1 MLADT
6 QVVTPLQ
13 LRVKPGPDK
22 VRRRVDRK
30 ASAEDG
36 PRQQTPLPYSRQ
48 ALKNQADEL
57 IEVDRYV

>member
-6 QVVTPLQ
+6 RVVAPIQ
-13 LRVKPGPDK
+13 AGIEAGPSK

-36 PRQQTPLPYSRQ
+36 PRQQTPQPYPHPTQ
-48 ALKNQADEL
+48 KGQADEL
-57 IEVDRYV
+57 VEVDRYV